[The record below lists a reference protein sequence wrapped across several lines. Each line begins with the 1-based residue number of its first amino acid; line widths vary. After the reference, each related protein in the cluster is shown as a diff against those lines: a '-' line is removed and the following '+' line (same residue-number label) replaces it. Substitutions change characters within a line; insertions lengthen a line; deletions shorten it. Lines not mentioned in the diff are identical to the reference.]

1 MKTENVIV
9 EKSFQFALRI
19 VKLFSLLKEKKVE
32 RDIAL
37 QLLRSGTSIGAN
49 IEEAMGGSSKK
60 DFIHKLEIAYKEAR
74 ESRYWLR
81 LLKESKLLEDKL
93 AGYFISDCEEI
104 MKILSA
110 ILNTSKAKRVDN
122 SN

>member
-1 MKTENVIV
+1 
-9 EKSFQFALRI
+9 
-19 VKLFSLLKEKKVE
+19 
-32 RDIAL
+32 
-37 QLLRSGTSIGAN
+37 
-49 IEEAMGGSSKK
+49 MGGSSKK

-93 AGYFISDCEEI
+93 AGSFISDCEEI

>member
-1 MKTENVIV
+1 
-9 EKSFQFALRI
+9 
-19 VKLFSLLKEKKVE
+19 
-32 RDIAL
+32 
-37 QLLRSGTSIGAN
+37 
-49 IEEAMGGSSKK
+49 MGGSSKE
-60 DFIHKLEIAYKEAR
+60 DFIHKLEITYKEAR
-74 ESRYWLR
+74 ESRYWRR

-93 AGYFISDCEEI
+93 AGSFISDCEEI

>member
-93 AGYFISDCEEI
+93 AD
-104 MKILSA
+104 LSFQ
-110 ILNTSKAKRVDN
+110 IAKR
-122 SN
+122 S

>member
-1 MKTENVIV
+1 
-9 EKSFQFALRI
+9 
-19 VKLFSLLKEKKVE
+19 
-32 RDIAL
+32 
-37 QLLRSGTSIGAN
+37 
-49 IEEAMGGSSKK
+49 MGGSSKK

-104 MKILSA
+104 LKILSA